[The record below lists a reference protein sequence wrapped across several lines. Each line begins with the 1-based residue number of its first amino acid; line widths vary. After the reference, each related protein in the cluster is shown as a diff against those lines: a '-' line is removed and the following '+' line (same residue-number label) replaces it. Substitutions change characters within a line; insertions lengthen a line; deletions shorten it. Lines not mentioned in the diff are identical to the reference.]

1 MAGSRL
7 SLAAPAWAERVLE
20 PLLASL
26 LGMLVVIGWVAGP
39 RSTPWAVL
47 LDLAACIT
55 AALGA
60 FLPRTGPLAFVAV
73 LSVYA
78 FIPNDWLTLGE
89 LAALIPILGMGVRRQ
104 KRLRRVLAPP
114 ILVLV
119 AYRSV
124 AGQSLSNAW
133 GYIAFWTLALAAAW
147 LVGDAFARSRAGQR
161 LEAEAALAE
170 QRTQIARDL
179 HDVVA
184 HDLSNMSLRAQH
196 ALLSSTYTTHDLEY
210 FAQTSSKCVDDMRR
224 LLRLLRANS
233 EPTSAETW
241 QEPDIQGTLSSQ
253 MERLRSAGFAV
264 TAQIEGDI
272 SDLTGTIPHAVIGI
286 LVESCNNILRHAD
299 AAEPCVILMT
309 RTEARLDLAVISS
322 GEGELTRKPGRLGII
337 GMQERAEAAGGALSI
352 QNANEKWIVSASFP
366 IWTLASTRPVHG

>member
-1 MAGSRL
+1 MTGSRL
-7 SLAAPAWAERVLE
+7 SLAAPAWPERVLE

-26 LGMLVVIGWVAGP
+26 LGMLVVIGWVAVP
-39 RSTPWAVL
+39 RSTPWALL

-124 AGQSLSNAW
+124 AGEAFSNAW

-147 LVGDAFARSRAGQR
+147 LVGDAFARSRAAQR

-196 ALLSSTYTTHDLEY
+196 ALLSSTYATDDLEY
-210 FAQTSSKCVDDMRR
+210 FARTSAKCVDDMRR

-233 EPTSAETW
+233 VPNSAETW

-253 MERLRSAGFAV
+253 MERLRSAGFTV

-272 SDLTGTIPHAVIGI
+272 SVLTGTIPHAVIGI

-309 RTEARLDLAVISS
+309 RTEAQLDLAVINS
-322 GEGELTRKPGRLGII
+322 GEGELTQKPGRLGII

-366 IWTLASTRPVHG
+366 IWTLASARPVHG

>member
-1 MAGSRL
+1 MSGSRL

-39 RSTPWAVL
+39 RSAPWAL
-47 LDLAACIT
+47 MLDLAACIT

-104 KRLRRVLAPP
+104 RRLRRVLAPP

-124 AGQSLSNAW
+124 AGEAFSNAW

-147 LVGDAFARSRAGQR
+147 LVGDAFARSRAAQR

-196 ALLSSTYTTHDLEY
+196 ALLSSTYATDDLEY
-210 FAQTSSKCVDDMRR
+210 FARTSAKCVDDMRR

-233 EPTSAETW
+233 VPNSAETW

-253 MERLRSAGFAV
+253 MQRLRSAGFAV
-264 TAQIEGDI
+264 TAQIEG
-272 SDLTGTIPHAVIGI
+272 SLEDLRGTVPHAVSWI
-286 LVESCNNILRHAD
+286 LVEACNNVLRHGNPAQ
-299 AAEPCVILMT
+299 PCAILLT
-309 RTEARLDLAVISS
+309 NNSSTLDLAVINSAS
-322 GEGELTRKPGRLGII
+322 GMHAVQRPGRLGIV
-337 GMQERAEAAGGALSI
+337 GMRERAIAAGGSLDVR
-352 QNANEKWIVSASFP
+352 QHVEKWIVNATFP
-366 IWTLASTRPVHG
+366 KGRLNEAGGGG